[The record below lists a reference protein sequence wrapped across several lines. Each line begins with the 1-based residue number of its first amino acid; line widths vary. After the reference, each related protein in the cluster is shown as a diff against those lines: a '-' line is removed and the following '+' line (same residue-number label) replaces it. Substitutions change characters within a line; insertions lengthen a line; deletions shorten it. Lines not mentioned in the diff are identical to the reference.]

1 MVLAEPETVLAV
13 DDAPVAARAAPAPEP
28 ASTPSAGL
36 DLAFIQAKR
45 GYALVPMIAG
55 LLVAIPAL
63 AMAWTLLIRHQ
74 PIGLSQA
81 WFVLFLI
88 PAALL
93 ILASWVRFEQPD
105 GQPVAAAD
113 APELFALIEKVRSYL
128 KAPAID
134 AVYLTNTFAAKA
146 VQRPSRGLFGGY
158 RNEIVIG
165 LPLLQSVSKAEA
177 AVLIA
182 HELGHLSGRAGEKA
196 AVVHRAR
203 LTWQHIL
210 ERQPRQPLVLRLAF
224 APIVSWFAPG
234 FLAQSAATERDA
246 EFVADRYAAEIA
258 GAETLASA
266 LQRLSIAEAFL
277 GEYWAR
283 VAEEPVT
290 SPEPALQPHRE
301 MANFLPRMTEWEL
314 AEDVLEADLVKP
326 GEDARPSL
334 GERLAALGVAPS
346 LPAPVAVSAE
356 GLLGPSLNR
365 MLKTFDETWR
375 GEVGLHWRAAYDKL
389 SPESRRLMDLDAL
402 AAARPLDL
410 APAIERAKLAYFAD
424 GMDEAAKRYQDLVA
438 WHAAD
443 GRAHLAAGMAMLD
456 AGADE
461 ALDQLRQ
468 ALALAPRTDWT
479 KGHAEDWFAAGEAL
493 LEARDDFGID
503 CLEQSLKIDPARTDL
518 ASFMVDR
525 YLDPVAAT
533 AA

>member
-1 MVLAEPETVLAV
+1 MLEADARAT
-13 DDAPVAARAAPAPEP
+13 DAPHETSAAAAPA
-28 ASTPSAGL
+28 SSDL
-36 DLAFIQAKR
+36 DQAYALAQR
-45 GYALVPMIAG
+45 GYLLVPAIAG
-55 LLVAIPAL
+55 LLVAIPVA
-63 AMAWTLLIRHQ
+63 AMAWTLAVRHQ
-74 PIGLSQA
+74 SMNLGQA
-81 WFVLFLI
+81 WFLLFLI

-105 GQPVAAAD
+105 GQPVSATD

-134 AVYLTNTFAAKA
+134 AVYLTDSFAAKA

-182 HELGHLSGRAGEKA
+182 HELGHLSGRAGDKA

-203 LTWQHIL
+203 LTWQHIVL
-210 ERQPRQPLVLRLAF
+210 RQPRQPLVLRLVF
-224 APIVSWFAPG
+224 APVVKSFAPG
-234 FLAQSAATERDA
+234 FLAKSAATERAA
-246 EFVADRYAAEIA
+246 EFAADRYAAEIA
-258 GAETLASA
+258 GAETVASA

-283 VAEEPVT
+283 VAQEPVV
-290 SPEPALQPHRE
+290 SPEPMLQPHRE

-314 AEDVLEADLVKP
+314 AEDVLHVDLSKP
-326 GEDARPSL
+326 GAEDRPSL
-334 GERLAALGVAPS
+334 AERLAALGVEPS
-346 LPAPVAVSAE
+346 LPGAVAVSAE
-356 GLLGPSLNR
+356 SLLAPSLDRLLNV
-365 MLKTFDETWR
+365 FDAA
-375 GEVGLHWRAAYDKL
+375 WRASIAPQWRSLYEKL
-389 SPESRRLMDLDAL
+389 SPQTRRLLDLDA
-402 AAARPLDL
+402 AAAAKPLDL
-410 APAIERAKLAYFAD
+410 APAIERAKLAYFEGGIDA
-424 GMDEAAKRYQDLVA
+424 AAKRYQDLVT

-456 AGADE
+456 AGDDE

-468 ALALAPRTDWT
+468 ALALAPATDWS
-479 KGHAEDWFAAGEAL
+479 KAHAEDWFGAGEAL

-503 CLEQSLKIDPARTDL
+503 CLEQSLKIDPSRTDL

-525 YLDPVAAT
+525 YLDPVAT